1 VVVADEDAQVGL
13 AGEALLDPAVVFAPD
28 LAFVEVGL
36 GGVDGD
42 ECDLE
47 PVELEAEARVAG
59 AEGVLEVKVADI
71 ASVVVARHADEQ
83 RARQT
88 RRAHPWRA
96 GTGRGSPRR

>member
-13 AGEALLDPAVVFAPD
+13 TGEALLDPAVVLASD

-42 ECDLE
+42 ECDFE

-59 AEGVLEVKVADI
+59 AEGRSEGTP
-71 ASVVVARHADEQ
+71 
-83 RARQT
+83 T
-88 RRAHPWRA
+88 RRAP
-96 GTGRGSPRR
+96 P